1 MKLSLPKILQ
11 LNMVKPIDLTA
22 IKSSVEKSTDQTRF
36 PEQIAW
42 GGGGG
47 QDRTT
52 CRLKEAN
59 INK

>member
-42 GGGGG
+42 RGGG